1 MIVFCFLAILAAASA
16 KDPMKCQ
23 QKNSFTMFTSENPVE
38 GSCEAQGLGWEGR
51 DPVTANDKDQ
61 FFTKWNDFFLK
72 PECIGKIEIR
82 ISEEEDGEKNVVADI
97 DSFDKK
103 QALLSKIPP
112 TQS

>member
-1 MIVFCFLAILAAASA
+1 
-16 KDPMKCQ
+16 
-23 QKNSFTMFTSENPVE
+23 MFSTDNPVE

-51 DPVTANDKDQ
+51 EPDTANDKDQ

-72 PECIGKIEIR
+72 PECIGKIEVR
-82 ISEEEDGEKNVVADI
+82 ISAEENGEKNVVADI